1 MNDFS
6 KLLSNYFLKYLVNQ
20 KSVSENTIKTYRD
33 AFVLLLEFIEL
44 NKSIKPN
51 KIKINDFSYEMINE
65 FLNWLEEVKGV
76 STSTR
81 NNRLA
86 AIKSFF
92 KYVSYV
98 EPEYLEI
105 CTSILN
111 IQKKKCNTKA
121 MNYLS
126 IDAYIDFING
136 FNKNDLKD
144 LRDLCVIVLL
154 YESGARVS
162 ELINVRKR
170 DLHLEKPYTIVLQG
184 KGRKIRSVP
193 LDYSVIKIL
202 NKYIKEYNVSNEDFL
217 FFNARR
223 KKLTREGV
231 NYILQKH
238 FKIAKEKNNLLYPST
253 ISPHCMR
260 HSRAMHLLENG
271 VNLVYIRDLL
281 GHSSVTVTEI
291 YSKTNPEIKRKH
303 ILENAAKIEII
314 DDYDEEKKEDLL
326 EWLKHSL

>member
-51 KIKINDFSYEMINE
+51 KIKINDFSHNMINE

-111 IQKKKCNTKA
+111 IQKRN
-121 MNYLS
+121 
-126 IDAYIDFING
+126 
-136 FNKNDLKD
+136 
-144 LRDLCVIVLL
+144 VI
-154 YESGARVS
+154 
-162 ELINVRKR
+162 
-170 DLHLEKPYTIVLQG
+170 
-184 KGRKIRSVP
+184 
-193 LDYSVIKIL
+193 
-202 NKYIKEYNVSNEDFL
+202 
-217 FFNARR
+217 
-223 KKLTREGV
+223 
-231 NYILQKH
+231 QKQ
-238 FKIAKEKNNLLYPST
+238 
-253 ISPHCMR
+253 
-260 HSRAMHLLENG
+260 
-271 VNLVYIRDLL
+271 
-281 GHSSVTVTEI
+281 
-291 YSKTNPEIKRKH
+291 
-303 ILENAAKIEII
+303 
-314 DDYDEEKKEDLL
+314 
-326 EWLKHSL
+326 